1 MNEQSFK
8 GNKER
13 VHHLQLDGEE
23 IDVGIEEHNRDGRI
37 MLVIIAEWKLF
48 AEQWRRCRLKG

>member
-13 VHHLQLDGEE
+13 AHRLQLDGEK
-23 IDVGIEEHNRDGRI
+23 IDVESSAGSEEHNSDGRI
-37 MLVIIAEWKLF
+37 M
-48 AEQWRRCRLKG
+48 